1 MTTASLTIRAI
12 ETAATAIF
20 GAYHVT
26 TRHED
31 GGSVEVPGLI
41 IYWDGATDDG
51 WAFNSARSMSA
62 TGEWTYD
69 ETGSVDTL
77 AEVEALLKA
86 AHAVATAANFI

>member
-31 GGSVEVPGLI
+31 GGSVEVPGLV

-62 TGEWTYD
+62 TGEWAYD

-77 AEVEALLKA
+77 AEAEALLKA
-86 AHAVATAANFI
+86 AHAVATAADFI

>member
-20 GAYHVT
+20 GAYFVT

-31 GGSVEVPGLI
+31 GGSVEVPGLV

-51 WAFNSARSMSA
+51 WAFNSAQSMSA
-62 TGEWTYD
+62 TGEWSGE

-77 AEVEALLKA
+77 AEAEALLKA
-86 AHAVATAANFI
+86 AHAVATAADFI

>member
-41 IYWDGATDDG
+41 IY
-51 WAFNSARSMSA
+51 
-62 TGEWTYD
+62 
-69 ETGSVDTL
+69 
-77 AEVEALLKA
+77 
-86 AHAVATAANFI
+86 